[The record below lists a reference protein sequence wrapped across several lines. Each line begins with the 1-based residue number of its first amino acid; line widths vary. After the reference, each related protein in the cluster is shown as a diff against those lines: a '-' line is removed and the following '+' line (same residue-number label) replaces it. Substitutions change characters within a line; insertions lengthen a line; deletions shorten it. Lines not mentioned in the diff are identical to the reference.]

1 MGIKVA
7 SIRDTVESEGFF
19 SRLKGAIANL
29 FLEPTEV
36 DKLGN
41 TTMLEFGYALLQK
54 NTTFTFPKAKN
65 IKESKEVED
74 PLEQREEKYRTILE
88 TIPDPV
94 VLFDIGCKV
103 EYFNSAFTS
112 VFGWTLNE
120 CFGRSI
126 NIFLREDAWPEI
138 KSLREKSL

>member
-1 MGIKVA
+1 ML
-7 SIRDTVESEGFF
+7 S
-19 SRLKGAIANL
+19 
-29 FLEPTEV
+29 
-36 DKLGN
+36 
-41 TTMLEFGYALLQK
+41 TTK
-54 NTTFTFPKAKN
+54 D

-126 NIFLREDAWPEI
+126 NIFLPE
-138 KSLREKSL
+138 KRNLLKWVGLVLKKPDR